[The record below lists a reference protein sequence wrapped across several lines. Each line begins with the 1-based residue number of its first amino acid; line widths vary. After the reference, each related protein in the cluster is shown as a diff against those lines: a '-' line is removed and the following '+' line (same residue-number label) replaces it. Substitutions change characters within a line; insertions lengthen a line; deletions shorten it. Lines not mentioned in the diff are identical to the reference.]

1 MLSKEKKKS
10 LYEKN
15 IRRYETFDTCTPCAH
30 RQSFLIFVTAGQTED
45 SGTGEGGKGKVGRR
59 YESLR
64 GNKILTKSTNAFL
77 ILLPWLPV
85 HPSPPPLPPL
95 LPEEL
100 RQAARKGGFLANCWQ
115 NTTSA
120 TLRHAAQ
127 LLLLLLLLRHSC
139 IFPRARELGG
149 GGGGKTI
156 ERNWRKTEGTSG
168 GRLCH
173 PVEKALTSTG
183 TSDD

>member
-85 HPSPPPLPPL
+85 HPSPSPSRHFFRKSCVKRHGKAAFSRIVDKIRHQRLWDTPPNSSSSSSSSAIRVFFL
-95 LPEEL
+95 EL
-100 RQAARKGGFLANCWQ
+100 ESSEGEGEGRQSSE
-115 NTTSA
+115 T
-120 TLRHAAQ
+120 
-127 LLLLLLLLRHSC
+127 
-139 IFPRARELGG
+139 
-149 GGGGKTI
+149 GGKQ
-156 ERNWRKTEGTSG
+156 
-168 GRLCH
+168 
-173 PVEKALTSTG
+173 KALPAAGFATRLKRL
-183 TSDD
+183 